1 MLRFSKHSEP
11 FFSSLLLVQT
21 DLSES
26 LPVYTSLLK
35 EKSMR
40 DRAIPDFLLRNS

>member
-1 MLRFSKHSEP
+1 MLRFSKHSEL
-11 FFSSLLLVQT
+11 FSAACYIVQT